1 MDCNQIICFGLVV
14 YPHITSP
21 VSQRSRYVALSNN
34 YKPLSDWTYV
44 CITRTIP
51 NLLVSPFFSCILMYF
66 VSLVNYIKTWKYRFC
81 FHFNSPLR
89 LVIYMRAK
97 NSFGA
102 ACSRNAYRRTN
113 VAEGACSSRVVV
125 VKLLQ
130 H

>member
-44 CITRTIP
+44 FITRTIP

-66 VSLVNYIKTWKYRFC
+66 LSLVNYIKTWKYRFVEIL
-81 FHFNSPLR
+81 FPFQFTSATRHLH
-89 LVIYMRAK
+89 
-97 NSFGA
+97 
-102 ACSRNAYRRTN
+102 ACQKFVWRGLFQERVSAHQCCRRCMFKSRRGR
-113 VAEGACSSRVVV
+113 
-125 VKLLQ
+125 
-130 H
+130 